1 MLAAQVYERRY
12 DMDGEQNG
20 SLEAT
25 QGARD
30 GLANIPENVCYLDGL
45 LASSSIIV
53 SATSLDGMLLMA

>member
-1 MLAAQVYERRY
+1 
-12 DMDGEQNG
+12 MDGEQNG